1 VVWIWGP
8 AFLQMIVIF
17 AFSSIPNLT
26 ATPLDVTDHT
36 GHFIGYALLGALVVR
51 AVARGRWQG
60 VTPRAALAAW
70 VLSAAYGI
78 TDEWHQEFV
87 PGRSPA
93 VDDWIADALGAA
105 AAVLLVLAAARL
117 RQPGSREV

>member
-1 VVWIWGP
+1 M
-8 AFLQMIVIF
+8 AVIF

-36 GHFIGYALLGALVVR
+36 GHFIGYAVLGTLAFR

-60 VTPRAALAAW
+60 LTPRAAAIAW

-78 TDEWHQEFV
+78 TDEWHQGFV

-105 AAVLLVLAAARL
+105 AAVLLLLATARL
-117 RQPGSREV
+117 RRLGSREV